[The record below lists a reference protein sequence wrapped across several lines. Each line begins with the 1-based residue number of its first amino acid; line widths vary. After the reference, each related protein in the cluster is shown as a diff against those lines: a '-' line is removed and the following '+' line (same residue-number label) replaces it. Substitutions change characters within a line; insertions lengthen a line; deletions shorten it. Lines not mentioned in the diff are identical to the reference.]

1 MESLDG
7 AGCDLGQLHGN
18 GLRES
23 LAVMLV
29 LYGLLPCD
37 AFGGDQSQYVPA
49 SRDVGAQKF
58 QARLPEHLFPVPF
71 AYEPARAD
79 QQAFSGTEFRPRK
92 HGLLNAEPASSEV
105 SVIDAPI
112 RRDTSLAREIAEF
125 KTQDR
130 LRLLTLWQ
138 SRASSL
144 SLQAGK
150 HGTPSLQWSTP
161 WMHRD
166 VSSRGLFDRLLSES
180 PRSFGVSTPRGA
192 ARQAT
197 AIAPVKP
204 LDLNLPGNSK

>member
-1 MESLDG
+1 MEPVKG
-7 AGCDLGQLHGN
+7 VGCTQRQSHGG

-23 LAVMLV
+23 LLAMLV
-29 LYGLLPCD
+29 LYGLLPCEAFAGEPPREAHAPRD
-37 AFGGDQSQYVPA
+37 ADAG
-49 SRDVGAQKF
+49 KL
-58 QARLPEHLFPVPF
+58 QARLPEHPFPTPF
-71 AYEPARAD
+71 AYEPARAE
-79 QQAFSGTEFRPRK
+79 QLTFSATEFRPRK
-92 HGLLNAEPASSEV
+92 HGLLDADPARSEA

-138 SRASSL
+138 NRASSL

-166 VSSRGLFDRLLSES
+166 VSSRGLFDRLVSPRGFGASS
-180 PRSFGVSTPRGA
+180 PRSIT
-192 ARQAT
+192 RQAAT
-197 AIAPVKP
+197 TAPVRP
-204 LDLNLPGNSK
+204 VDLGLNSK